1 MKAPSTPNAAQD
13 YFENLL
19 YYQDITIKSWLL
31 GILATRKFWGIDSN
45 ETKVKD
51 DNSNTNVK

>member
-1 MKAPSTPNAAQD
+1 MKAPSTPNPAQD

-19 YYQDITIKSWLL
+19 YDQDITIKFWLL

-45 ETKVKD
+45 ETKVKG
-51 DNSNTNVK
+51 DNNNTNVK